1 MSAGHD
7 FPRYAPQNAVR
18 EATRRKTPREVCR
31 KRAKKGI
38 MRVRGQRSRNRP
50 QRVRRLRPPIATND
64 RGAANAR
71 DRRSQQTTATRPTLA
86 SADRN
91 KRLQCVRRLRLPI
104 AANGRSERSR
114 QNKKDPPVP
123 QNEKVLTRSRRWVR
137 RCGASDFP
145 LKKQTLPIA
154 ADHFTG
160 APVVQLWIKIIRTP
174 NTADLK

>member
-1 MSAGHD
+1 MSAGDD
-7 FPRYAPQNAVR
+7 FPSVCAAKRRPRGDAPQNDPEKFAVNEQKGDR
-18 EATRRKTPREVCR
+18 LRKISLKRMTRRG
-31 KRAKKGI
+31 AQKGI
-38 MRVRGQRSRNRP
+38 RAHGQRSRNRPRRTTAAQPMLATADRNKRP
-50 QRVRRLRPPIATND
+50 QRVRRLRP
-64 RGAANAR
+64 
-71 DRRSQQTTATRPTLA
+71 
-86 SADRN
+86 
-91 KRLQCVRRLRLPI
+91 PI